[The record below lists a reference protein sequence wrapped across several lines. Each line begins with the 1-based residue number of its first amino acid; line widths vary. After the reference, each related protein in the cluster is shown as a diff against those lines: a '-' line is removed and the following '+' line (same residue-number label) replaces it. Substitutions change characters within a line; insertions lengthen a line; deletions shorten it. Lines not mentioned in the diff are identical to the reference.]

1 MSIIIIAVN
10 NKSNDSIII
19 YANKQTRFTIN
30 NEITFAVDTQ
40 TNSRKYIEL
49 CYTHNKRS
57 ISAFHQHYNVCMRV
71 CVCVSFTIIIYKRS

>member
-30 NEITFAVDTQ
+30 NELRLLLTHKLIVGNTL
-40 TNSRKYIEL
+40 NSVIHTTRGQLVPFI
-49 CYTHNKRS
+49 N
-57 ISAFHQHYNVCMRV
+57 
-71 CVCVSFTIIIYKRS
+71 IIMCA